1 MSTDGLEKSEEKA
14 ASTQNEETGSDSSAK
29 KKSYSARSASSA
41 EGDSADR
48 DSYDDSQMME
58 DDSDPESYGSDYHSD
73 YDSDARRRRK
83 QRGLGEAVV
92 CRPLEVVVRDDRVEQ
107 AIRQLK
113 NRMAR
118 EGVLRELK
126 NRRHYFKPSE
136 LKRIKSREAARRRR
150 KQVRQKIA

>member
-1 MSTDGLEKSEEKA
+1 MFFDGEQKDHF
-14 ASTQNEETGSDSSAK
+14 DSN
-29 KKSYSARSASSA
+29 
-41 EGDSADR
+41 DSADNDMTPESR
-48 DSYDDSQMME
+48 T
-58 DDSDPESYGSDYHSD
+58 DSDFDRKK
-73 YDSDARRRRK
+73 RRR
-83 QRGLGEAVV
+83 GIGEAVI

-150 KQVRQKIA
+150 KQARQKGYN

>member
-1 MSTDGLEKSEEKA
+1 MFFDGDQKEQFE
-14 ASTQNEETGSDSSAK
+14 N
-29 KKSYSARSASSA
+29 
-41 EGDSADR
+41 
-48 DSYDDSQMME
+48 
-58 DDSDPESYGSDYHSD
+58 
-73 YDSDARRRRK
+73 SDATETPAADTRPEGETDRRRRR
-83 QRGLGEAVV
+83 RGIGEAVI

-150 KQVRQKIA
+150 KQARQKGFN

>member
-1 MSTDGLEKSEEKA
+1 VQTGKE
-14 ASTQNEETGSDSSAK
+14 EETKIVSLAEEREIEANENLDSF
-29 KKSYSARSASSA
+29 SS
-41 EGDSADR
+41 
-48 DSYDDSQMME
+48 
-58 DDSDPESYGSDYHSD
+58 DDSDDYQDTYQEPEKRK
-73 YDSDARRRRK
+73 RRSRN
-83 QRGLGEAVV
+83 LGEAVI

-150 KQVRQKIA
+150 KQARQKPN

>member
-1 MSTDGLEKSEEKA
+1 MNVEESEVTTSKEAEVKETEVKETEAKQTETAEPVA
-14 ASTQNEETGSDSSAK
+14 AEVTKES
-29 KKSYSARSASSA
+29 
-41 EGDSADR
+41 R
-48 DSYDDSQMME
+48 DDF
-58 DDSDPESYGSDYHSD
+58 DSD
-73 YDSDARRRRK
+73 RRK
-83 QRGLGEAVV
+83 RRKTRHVGEAVF

-150 KQVRQKIA
+150 KQARQKNGY

>member
-1 MSTDGLEKSEEKA
+1 MNMTGVQETNSIEQEAEVSHKSDLESTEDA
-14 ASTQNEETGSDSSAK
+14 AA
-29 KKSYSARSASSA
+29 YSSA
-41 EGDSADR
+41 EEITEETDFD
-48 DSYDDSQMME
+48 
-58 DDSDPESYGSDYHSD
+58 
-73 YDSDARRRRK
+73 RRK
-83 QRGLGEAVV
+83 KRKSRSLGDAVF

-150 KQVRQKIA
+150 KQARQKGSH

>member
-1 MSTDGLEKSEEKA
+1 MDPDGARESTKETENQDTENKNMNETAEKNQE
-14 ASTQNEETGSDSSAK
+14 QVVSD
-29 KKSYSARSASSA
+29 
-41 EGDSADR
+41 ADR
-48 DSYDDSQMME
+48 GDQRKKRR
-58 DDSDPESYGSDYHSD
+58 
-73 YDSDARRRRK
+73 DAN
-83 QRGLGEAVV
+83 LGEAVV
-92 CRPLEVVVRDDRVEQ
+92 CRPLEVVVRDERVEQ

-150 KQVRQKIA
+150 KQQRQRTN

>member
-1 MSTDGLEKSEEKA
+1 MVADGAQETTTAENAPAEKEAPEEKPVQTA
-14 ASTQNEETGSDSSAK
+14 RQAEAETEASDS
-29 KKSYSARSASSA
+29 
-41 EGDSADR
+41 EQDR
-48 DSYDDSQMME
+48 R
-58 DDSDPESYGSDYHSD
+58 P
-73 YDSDARRRRK
+73 RRRE
-83 QRGLGEAVV
+83 RGTGDAVF

-150 KQVRQKIA
+150 KQARQKGGR

>member
-1 MSTDGLEKSEEKA
+1 MDVDGAQEPTSVDATTEDEVLADSQNATDVDEGHNSEFPSA
-14 ASTQNEETGSDSSAK
+14 APYYDK
-29 KKSYSARSASSA
+29 KKKRRFRGV
-41 EGDSADR
+41 GD
-48 DSYDDSQMME
+48 
-58 DDSDPESYGSDYHSD
+58 
-73 YDSDARRRRK
+73 
-83 QRGLGEAVV
+83 AVF

-150 KQVRQKIA
+150 KQARQKNSK

>member
-1 MSTDGLEKSEEKA
+1 MTEDGVSEEVVPEEVVKEEVVKEAAVKEEVVKEAKETVAVSEKA
-14 ASTQNEETGSDSSAK
+14 ASTDERNHDK
-29 KKSYSARSASSA
+29 WDKRPRHN
-41 EGDSADR
+41 GD
-48 DSYDDSQMME
+48 YDN
-58 DDSDPESYGSDYHSD
+58 SD
-73 YDSDARRRRK
+73 YDRGKRRK
-83 QRGLGEAVV
+83 RGVGDAVL

-150 KQVRQKIA
+150 KQARQKNGQ

>member
-1 MSTDGLEKSEEKA
+1 VSFAEDREREMNGDMESMESGAPEEY
-14 ASTQNEETGSDSSAK
+14 SDSDRK
-29 KKSYSARSASSA
+29 K
-41 EGDSADR
+41 
-48 DSYDDSQMME
+48 
-58 DDSDPESYGSDYHSD
+58 
-73 YDSDARRRRK
+73 RRR
-83 QRGLGEAVV
+83 QHLGEAVI

-150 KQVRQKIA
+150 KQARQKPN

>member
-1 MSTDGLEKSEEKA
+1 MTEDGVQEEVVPEV
-14 ASTQNEETGSDSSAK
+14 EETADVSDDKVSDS
-29 KKSYSARSASSA
+29 KSSDSKSSDSKSSDSRSSDNGEHSGKWDKRPKYN
-41 EGDSADR
+41 GD
-48 DSYDDSQMME
+48 YDN
-58 DDSDPESYGSDYHSD
+58 SD
-73 YDSDARRRRK
+73 YDKGKRRK
-83 QRGLGEAVV
+83 RGVGDAVL

-150 KQVRQKIA
+150 KQARQKNGQ

>member
-1 MSTDGLEKSEEKA
+1 MSIDGTNENTTPDATTAEPEAPVSKGPETSKEAASAPTASTPA
-14 ASTQNEETGSDSSAK
+14 ASTPAASAPVVSSDHHADADGDRK
-29 KKSYSARSASSA
+29 K
-41 EGDSADR
+41 
-48 DSYDDSQMME
+48 
-58 DDSDPESYGSDYHSD
+58 
-73 YDSDARRRRK
+73 RRK
-83 QRGLGEAVV
+83 SRGLGDPVF

-150 KQVRQKIA
+150 KQARQKPSH

>member
-1 MSTDGLEKSEEKA
+1 MTTDGVEEEVVPEVAAEASENPSVAPEQAAPVVEEGEAWEKRPKYNSE
-14 ASTQNEETGSDSSAK
+14 
-29 KKSYSARSASSA
+29 R
-41 EGDSADR
+41 
-48 DSYDDSQMME
+48 
-58 DDSDPESYGSDYHSD
+58 DDSD
-73 YDSDARRRRK
+73 YDKGKRRK
-83 QRGLGEAVV
+83 RGVGDAVL

-150 KQVRQKIA
+150 KQARQKNGQ

>member
-1 MSTDGLEKSEEKA
+1 MFFDGEQKDQLENNGGNADTTTESQYEVDTDR
-14 ASTQNEETGSDSSAK
+14 K
-29 KKSYSARSASSA
+29 KK
-41 EGDSADR
+41 
-48 DSYDDSQMME
+48 
-58 DDSDPESYGSDYHSD
+58 
-73 YDSDARRRRK
+73 RR
-83 QRGLGEAVV
+83 GIGEAVI

-150 KQVRQKIA
+150 KQARQKGFN